1 MSDNTHLR
9 PHLTNPKLFLIVLIL
24 LAWSFRLIL
33 VFHGG
38 QLYWPDEM
46 RYFRTWKLL
55 YYISNGN
62 IGEAVDALIP
72 DSHGNGG
79 FIFLSTVPAFF
90 QYGIIILKNL
100 PLTLASVGDTGW
112 VPALFLSTA
121 SVTSIGLIYAVSRK
135 KGASEIEGLLAAF
148 LMTISVSM
156 LYYSRH
162 LFSYDLAM
170 ALGLLT
176 LLLGLNQHWN
186 IRQSVLCGLLAFST
200 FWVYNG
206 YWSFAL
212 TSLIFHTLSGKP
224 PKRDMIKR
232 GVISGFGFILPIALL
247 TLWTFYRG
255 TTPFITKLVRSSQ
268 VITQGDFSEGWSLPW
283 VYLWQAEHGLL
294 FLWGIGIGIVL
305 WLSFR
310 DRSPAREQ
318 GLVWVGALTGIY
330 LLLIFYSSVLEKM
343 VVFGRLARQMV
354 PFLCLSTSCGLTYFV
369 ERYWSKGKSW
379 MLIIFILILI
389 QTMFNFSGPIYQ
401 RFPTEVK
408 DQIMAN
414 YGKTSHDLS
423 IVGPMIEGKID
434 RGKSAR
440 YVLLNAQHLY
450 PILDSKIPPA
460 GKVLLSFT
468 HPLQYL
474 PYQYEGHIPK
484 ERSILRST
492 DISMRLIDT
501 ETPQ

>member
-1 MSDNTHLR
+1 M
-9 PHLTNPKLFLIVLIL
+9 
-24 LAWSFRLIL
+24 
-33 VFHGG
+33 
-38 QLYWPDEM
+38 
-46 RYFRTWKLL
+46 
-55 YYISNGN
+55 
-62 IGEAVDALIP
+62 DALIP
-72 DSHGNGG
+72 DSYVNGG
-79 FIFLSTVPAFF
+79 FIFLSTIPAFF
-90 QYGIIILKNL
+90 QYGIILLKNL
-100 PLTLASVGDTGW
+100 PLTLASVGDTSW

-121 SVTSIGLIYAVSRK
+121 SVASIGLIYAVSRK
-135 KGASEIEGLLAAF
+135 KGAGETESLLAAF
-148 LMTISVSM
+148 LMAISVSM

-170 ALGLLT
+170 ALGLLA
-176 LLLGLNQHWN
+176 LWLGLNQHWN

-206 YWSFAL
+206 YWLFAL
-212 TSLIFHTLSGKP
+212 TSLVFHTLSGKP

-232 GVISGFGFILPIALL
+232 GVVSGFGFILPIALL

-310 DRSPAREQ
+310 DRHPARER
-318 GLVWVGALTGIY
+318 GLVWVGAVAGIY
-330 LLLIFYSSVLEKM
+330 LFLFFFSSVLEKM
-343 VVFGRLARQMV
+343 VVYGRLARQMV
-354 PFLCLSTSCGLTYFV
+354 PFLCLSASCGLTYFV
-369 ERYWSKGKSW
+369 ERYWPKGKNW

-389 QTMFNFSGPIYQ
+389 QTAINFAQPFNQ
-401 RFPTEVK
+401 RFPVDIQRRVK
-408 DQIMAN
+408 DH
-414 YGKTSHDLS
+414 YGEVALDLS
-423 IVGPMIEGKID
+423 IKCPPALCEKEKKMFLIKRQLEAIYGEKARNLIMKESSAEDGKGE
-434 RGKSAR
+434 RCPSP
-440 YVLLNAQHLY
+440 YVLVNAQYLY
-450 PILDSKIPPA
+450 PVWGSKTIST
-460 GKVLLSFT
+460 GETLLSFN

-474 PYQYEGHIPK
+474 PYQYEGYTPK

-501 ETPQ
+501 RTTR